1 MSDRLSETIFTKLQK
16 AIIVGDMPAG
26 SRFPAERDLAE
37 EFGVSRSTVR
47 EAVGRLAKS
56 GLVETR
62 PQSGTYVSDYQAK
75 ASLDVLIDIMQNGG
89 EVDSDTLRAL
99 METRLL
105 IELHAV
111 KMAVA
116 AFTPDDECELRD
128 IIGIEERSLSDPAAM
143 AECDYRLHARTG
155 VSSMRPAGK
164 TRIRRSVSC
173 ARRWSTGRR
182 ASWTPWASA
191 SRNGRFD
198 WFQIYNC
205 RVRTLPVPHRTT
217 QHHSSGGR
225 HVRSID
231 STRIQDQ
238 GTEKPLSAHPVVAR
252 LLFRGRTAGVEQ

>member
-143 AECDYRLHARTG
+143 AECDYRLHARIMMRSGNIIIQLVFNSFRPVYRFYTDFFFNLPEAIRITMEQHRRFVDAACRKDAHQAERIMREALEYG
-155 VSSMRPAGK
+155 QARVVDALGIGIENRKIRLVSN
-164 TRIRRSVSC
+164 I
-173 ARRWSTGRR
+173 
-182 ASWTPWASA
+182 
-191 SRNGRFD
+191 
-198 WFQIYNC
+198 
-205 RVRTLPVPHRTT
+205 
-217 QHHSSGGR
+217 
-225 HVRSID
+225 
-231 STRIQDQ
+231 
-238 GTEKPLSAHPVVAR
+238 
-252 LLFRGRTAGVEQ
+252 